1 MKIVLMKGAY
11 IMRLFSRIRNS
22 IFNRGKSQSDNI
34 NEYLRNAE
42 KELGKAKA
50 EISAVMEET
59 LRLKRELDECNEES
73 EKLQKYI
80 DKAVADSYDN
90 DAGQYLERK
99 NVLDKKILMLKE
111 AYDVASADMERL
123 RDVHDRLVSD
133 LESIN
138 EKKAEIKSELRQ

>member
-1 MKIVLMKGAY
+1 MKGAY

-80 DKAVADSYDN
+80 DKAVADGYDN

>member
-11 IMRLFSRIRNS
+11 IMRLLSRIRNS

-80 DKAVADSYDN
+80 DKAVADGYDN

>member
-11 IMRLFSRIRNS
+11 IMRLLSRIRNS

-80 DKAVADSYDN
+80 DKAVADGYDN

-99 NVLDKKILMLKE
+99 NVLDTKILMLKE

>member
-80 DKAVADSYDN
+80 DKAVADGYDN

>member
-11 IMRLFSRIRNS
+11 IMRLLSRIRNS

-59 LRLKRELDECNEES
+59 LRLKREFDECNEES

-80 DKAVADSYDN
+80 DKAVADGYDN

>member
-1 MKIVLMKGAY
+1 MKGAY

-22 IFNRGKSQSDNI
+22 IFSRGKSQSDNI

-80 DKAVADSYDN
+80 DKAVADGYDN

>member
-80 DKAVADSYDN
+80 DKAVADGYDN

-99 NVLDKKILMLKE
+99 TVLDKKILMLKE

>member
-1 MKIVLMKGAY
+1 
-11 IMRLFSRIRNS
+11 MRLFSRIRNS
-22 IFNRGKSQSDNI
+22 IFSRGKSQSDNI

-80 DKAVADSYDN
+80 DKAVADGYDN

-123 RDVHDRLVSD
+123 REVHDRLVSD